1 LFKRSFFHSFTSKSS
16 SSTLKMAIFQRS
28 IIALFL
34 ASAVVAVSA
43 KRDVHDLA
51 TPFEEGHDVDV
62 SAGGD
67 NTFRGSS
74 SSNHLFPNGRKLG
87 VEGEMPMPPRGK
99 KGGFPPELSLS
110 MPRGKK
116 GGFPPELSLSMP
128 RGKKGGFP
136 PEMSLSM
143 PRGKKGGFPPELSLS
158 MPRGK
163 KGGMPPANGLGIAS
177 HLSLS
182 MPLEGKKGGKG
193 GKKSDQFTFCSIDF
207 VTDLGMA
214 ALADAAAVE
223 AASANATEVIEGR
236 LPPPRLTTCHPCGSA
251 DFMGKPEGII
261 TLPGDLILDKI
272 LDELEITNPLP
283 IDFEFDVEISCGCAL
298 SIGFLPIWTP
308 DACADFQAFIAFIS
322 AIQENPCGCT
332 PPV

>member
-1 LFKRSFFHSFTSKSS
+1 LIKRTFFDSFTFKSS

-34 ASAVVAVSA
+34 AAAVVAVSA

-74 SSNHLFPNGRKLG
+74 SSNLVPNGRKLG
-87 VEGEMPMPPRGK
+87 LPPPVGMMAGGMMMMEMSMSLPMPPPPGGK

-116 GGFPPELSLSMP
+116 GGAL
-128 RGKKGGFP
+128 
-136 PEMSLSM
+136 
-143 PRGKKGGFPPELSLS
+143 
-158 MPRGK
+158 
-163 KGGMPPANGLGIAS
+163 PANGIAS

-182 MPLEGKKGGKG
+182 MPLDGKKGGKG
-193 GKKSDQFTFCSIDF
+193 GKKSDRFTFCSIDL
-207 VTDLGMA
+207 VTDAGMA
-214 ALADAAAVE
+214 ALAESAAVE

-236 LPPPRLTTCHPCGSA
+236 APRPILTTCNPCGMFSLPTNP
-251 DFMGKPEGII
+251 GGII
-261 TLPGDLILDKI
+261 TLPGDEILEDI
-272 LDELEITNPLP
+272 LEKLGITITLP
-283 IDFEFDVEISCGCAL
+283 FDFDVEISCGCAL
-298 SIGFLPIWTP
+298 SIGLLPIWTTQT
-308 DACADFQAFIAFIS
+308 CLGFQSFIAFIS
-322 AIQENPCGCT
+322 AMQDNPCGCT
-332 PPV
+332 